1 MKQSSNTGLQ
11 EITAEKDDD
20 SEDLGKKMAKYL

>member
-11 EITAEKDDD
+11 EITAEKVDD
-20 SEDLGKKMAKYL
+20 SEDLGKKMAKYF